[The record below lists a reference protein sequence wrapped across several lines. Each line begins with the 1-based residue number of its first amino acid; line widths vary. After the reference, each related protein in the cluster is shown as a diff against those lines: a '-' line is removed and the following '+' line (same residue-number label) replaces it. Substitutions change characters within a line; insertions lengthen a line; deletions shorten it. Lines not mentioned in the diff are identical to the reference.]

1 MVTSPQ
7 AVIGHRFLSCMNIVA
22 SKVMASL
29 KKIIVNLLIFA
40 FLFLCV
46 FSITKVI
53 GIFKSPQICQFVYSQ
68 NGYNVFQDI
77 FSDIEDIRKSIQSTP
92 SIPQNSETMNKVDA
106 LQERVAKIA
115 ETIMDKPDQV
125 ITAKILQNNQGA
137 IEKRVSKLEDDIM
150 AINARFDVFY
160 SILFALVVALA
171 GMKVVGI
178 WRTK

>member
-53 GIFKSPQICQFVYSQ
+53 GIFKRADFDHKYIV
-68 NGYNVFQDI
+68 I
-77 FSDIEDIRKSIQSTP
+77 ESDREIEDF
-92 SIPQNSETMNKVDA
+92 SELT
-106 LQERVAKIA
+106 E
-115 ETIMDKPDQV
+115 E
-125 ITAKILQNNQGA
+125 
-137 IEKRVSKLEDDIM
+137 EKEELYR
-150 AINARFDVFY
+150 
-160 SILFALVVALA
+160 
-171 GMKVVGI
+171 
-178 WRTK
+178 